1 MRRSWSR
8 PLRTAAGAAAAC
20 VSLALLAA
28 CGGAARAPAQGTGAH
43 PVTVTFWAW
52 TKGSQQVADEFNATH
67 DTIKVKFEEIP
78 SGGLGG
84 YPKIANAVK
93 AGIAPDVL
101 SIEYPEL
108 SQFVSQ
114 GSLQDLSR
122 YMTPAVKKR
131 FLPQTIQLTTMGG
144 KNWAVPS
151 DASPQ
156 IFYYRKD
163 FFTKHHIALP
173 KTWAQFRTAAA
184 EVKKAAPGTRIATF
198 FPDDPT
204 FFQTLAWQA
213 GASWFSTQNGAWRVD
228 TTDPATRKVAAYW
241 QGMIDAKLVSTAP
254 SYSPEWTASL
264 KAGTT
269 VGYLG
274 ASWGAGTLA
283 GIVPEEKGEWA
294 AMPMPSWDAAH
305 PSVGMSQ
312 GSTFAISKNSEKT
325 AAAMKFILWMSTS
338 EDAVRARVTAS
349 TSTALPADPA
359 LVPVARKAIDTSFY
373 GGQDLYGLYEKAGA
387 TIDPDWLWGPTAAA
401 NNTLKDQLHGVVGG
415 STTLPRALT
424 TTQSAT
430 VAALRKSGLK
440 VEDAS

>member
-1 MRRSWSR
+1 MSPTWSR
-8 PLRTAAGAAAAC
+8 PLRTAVGAAA
-20 VSLALLAA
+20 VFLSLTVLAG
-28 CGGAARAPAQGTGAH
+28 CGGAPVAPAEGTAAH

-52 TKGSQQVADEFNATH
+52 TKGSQEVADEFNATH

-84 YPKIANAVK
+84 YPKISNAIK

-108 SQFVSQ
+108 AQFVSQ
-114 GSLQDLSR
+114 GSLKDLSG
-122 YMTPAVKKR
+122 YLTPAVKKR

-163 FFTKHHIALP
+163 FFARHHIALP
-173 KTWAQFRTAAA
+173 RTWAEFRTAARQ
-184 EVKKAAPGTRIATF
+184 VKKAAPGTRIATF

-204 FFQTLAWQA
+204 FFQTMAWQA
-213 GASWFSTQNGAWRVD
+213 GARWFTTRNGAWRVD
-228 TTDPATRKVAAYW
+228 TVDPATRKVAAYW
-241 QGMIDAKLVSTAP
+241 QHMIDDGLVSTAP

-312 GSTFAISKNSEKT
+312 GSTFAISKNSTKT
-325 AAAMKFILWMSTS
+325 AAAMKFILWMATS
-338 EDAVRARVTAS
+338 KDSVRARVSAS
-349 TSTALPADPA
+349 TSTALPADPS

-373 GGQDLYGLYEKAGA
+373 GGQDLYSLYEKAGA
-387 TIDPDWLWGPTAAA
+387 TIDPHWLWGPTAAA
-401 NNTLKDQLHGVVGG
+401 NNALKDQLHGVVGG
-415 STTLPRALT
+415 STTLPRAIAA
-424 TTQSAT
+424 TQRAT
-430 VAALRKSGLK
+430 VSALRGSGLT